1 VRHGTSDPMTPAPLP
16 VVLVVGSGAREHSI
30 AAALTR
36 HCAGRTP
43 KLLCFGSARNP
54 GIQALCAA
62 YEVGKMDDCARVADF
77 AAKHGAT
84 LAVIG
89 PEAPL
94 DAGVADALRA
104 VGVAVVGPSK
114 ALSAIEGSKAFA
126 LKLLHKHGM
135 AGLPDFREFTAMEGA
150 REYLEELGEG
160 NYVIK
165 ADGLCGGKGV
175 KVAGAHLASIDEA
188 VEYCRE
194 CLPHF
199 VICEKLV
206 GQEFSLLS
214 LSDGAHLVHMPPLQ
228 DHKRAYEGDKGP
240 NTGGMG
246 SYSCADHLLPFLSDA
261 ALEAA
266 KKMQAETIVALKAET
281 GEPYRG
287 VLYGGYM
294 LTARGTYLIEY
305 NARFGDPECLNVLS
319 LLDPA
324 ADFLGACEAAAAGKG
339 LAQVSLPFRRL
350 ASCCKYAV
358 PEGYPNRS
366 EKGFVVDLSGLQRP
380 HLAYLGAVDADP
392 KSGSLIATGSRT
404 VGVVGVAETLEEAEA
419 LAEAEVTA
427 IKGKL
432 FHRRDVGTA
441 ALVNSRVAQMLSIQ
455 ARGAREQPISI
466 AVLGST
472 RGSSLQPVLRA
483 LASGAL
489 QGARIALVVS
499 NKEDAPIL
507 ERARQH
513 GIRALHV
520 PVQGRSR
527 EAYDA
532 AVTSAL
538 EAAGVQA
545 VLLVGYMRILSAQF
559 CERWAKRCVNI
570 HPSLLPAFAGGMD
583 LQVHEAVLA
592 AGAKETGCTVHY
604 VEAEVDAGAPV
615 VQRKCAVQPDDTPLS
630 LKARV
635 QALEGPALCDAV
647 SKLVADVRAG
657 RDAAVAA
664 STSSSDGTAA
674 AALTY
679 ASAGVSIDAGNA
691 LVDDIKPLAKATNR
705 AGVMGSIGGFGGL
718 FDTRAAGYKDPV
730 LVSGTDG
737 VGTKLIIAQAT
748 GKHGSIGIDLVAMV
762 VNDLIVQGAEPLF
775 FLDYFASGA
784 LDVKCAGEVVGGIAR
799 GCAACGCALVGGE
812 TAEMPGMYA
821 PGHYDLAGF
830 AVGAVERADIL
841 PCLEEIAPGDVL
853 IGLGSSGVHSNG
865 FSLVRRVVERS
876 GLSWDAPAPFAAGAT
891 LADALLTPTK
901 LYVKSC
907 LAATRTR
914 KVKALAHITGGGL
927 PENLPRVLPAGVRAS
942 VDATAWTPPAV
953 FGWMAGVSRAPVEE
967 LLRTFNCGVGM
978 VLVVSPADATA
989 LVDILRAEGET
1000 AAVIGK
1006 LEAHTEGAGPQ
1017 VSVTGTEAWGWA

>member
-1 VRHGTSDPMTPAPLP
+1 M
-16 VVLVVGSGAREHSI
+16 
-30 AAALTR
+30 
-36 HCAGRTP
+36 
-43 KLLCFGSARNP
+43 
-54 GIQALCAA
+54 
-62 YEVGKMDDCARVADF
+62 
-77 AAKHGAT
+77 
-84 LAVIG
+84 
-89 PEAPL
+89 
-94 DAGVADALRA
+94 
-104 VGVAVVGPSK
+104 
-114 ALSAIEGSKAFA
+114 
-126 LKLLHKHGM
+126 
-135 AGLPDFREFTAMEGA
+135 
-150 REYLEELGEG
+150 
-160 NYVIK
+160 
-165 ADGLCGGKGV
+165 
-175 KVAGAHLASIDEA
+175 
-188 VEYCRE
+188 
-194 CLPHF
+194 
-199 VICEKLV
+199 
-206 GQEFSLLS
+206 
-214 LSDGAHLVHMPPLQ
+214 
-228 DHKRAYEGDKGP
+228 
-240 NTGGMG
+240 
-246 SYSCADHLLPFLSDA
+246 
-261 ALEAA
+261 
-266 KKMQAETIVALKAET
+266 
-281 GEPYRG
+281 
-287 VLYGGYM
+287 
-294 LTARGTYLIEY
+294 
-305 NARFGDPECLNVLS
+305 
-319 LLDPA
+319 
-324 ADFLGACEAAAAGKG
+324 
-339 LAQVSLPFRRL
+339 
-350 ASCCKYAV
+350 
-358 PEGYPNRS
+358 
-366 EKGFVVDLSGLQRP
+366 
-380 HLAYLGAVDADP
+380 
-392 KSGSLIATGSRT
+392 
-404 VGVVGVAETLEEAEA
+404 
-419 LAEAEVTA
+419 
-427 IKGKL
+427 
-432 FHRRDVGTA
+432 
-441 ALVNSRVAQMLSIQ
+441 
-455 ARGAREQPISI
+455 
-466 AVLGST
+466 
-472 RGSSLQPVLRA
+472 LRA

-841 PCLEEIAPGDVL
+841 PRLEEIAPGDVRAL
-853 IGLGSSGVHSNG
+853 VARALPSRGRLSHGRPAGAHRPRLVGRALERLLARAARRRAVRTLVGRAGALRRGSDARRRAPHADQALRQELPRRHEDAQGQGARAHHRRWPAREPAARPPRGCPRLGRRDGVDPA
-865 FSLVRRVVERS
+865 RRVWLDGWRLARPRRGAS
-876 GLSWDAPAPFAAGAT
+876 AHLQLRRRHGARRLAGRR
-891 LADALLTPTK
+891 D
-901 LYVKSC
+901 
-907 LAATRTR
+907 
-914 KVKALAHITGGGL
+914 
-927 PENLPRVLPAGVRAS
+927 
-942 VDATAWTPPAV
+942 
-953 FGWMAGVSRAPVEE
+953 
-967 LLRTFNCGVGM
+967 
-978 VLVVSPADATA
+978 
-989 LVDILRAEGET
+989 
-1000 AAVIGK
+1000 
-1006 LEAHTEGAGPQ
+1006 GAGRHPPRRGRDGGRDWQ
-1017 VSVTGTEAWGWA
+1017 A

>member
-1 VRHGTSDPMTPAPLP
+1 MTPAPLP

-635 QALEGPALCDAV
+635 QALEGPALCDA
-647 SKLVADVRAG
+647 
-657 RDAAVAA
+657 
-664 STSSSDGTAA
+664 
-674 AALTY
+674 
-679 ASAGVSIDAGNA
+679 
-691 LVDDIKPLAKATNR
+691 PLAKATNR

-841 PCLEEIAPGDVL
+841 PRLEEIAPGDVL